1 MTRHQLL
8 TAFTMTTLLGITPV
22 TANTLEGTLNGE
34 QREWTIIEARG
45 GQSTASYSEIA
56 PGMVNISIQ
65 GVEGT
70 KYAVKGS
77 LTLSTTLMQGKPV
90 TPPEVSFFPE
100 KTMLPNYSASK
111 AESWEINTEPA
122 GDGTM
127 KVRGHYRGTLTR
139 VEAIGQDPKSDDT
152 MKVDVRFDILARKQQ

>member
-1 MTRHQLL
+1 MTRHHLL
-8 TAFTMTTLLGITPV
+8 TALSLAALIGAAPTM
-22 TANTLEGTLNGE
+22 ANTLEGTLNGE

-65 GVEGT
+65 GVEGK

-77 LTLSTTLMQGKPV
+77 LTLSMTLMQGKPV
-90 TPPEVSFFPE
+90 TPPDVAFFPE
-100 KTMLPNYSASK
+100 TKMLPNYSESK
-111 AESWEINTEPA
+111 PESWEIKTEPA
-122 GDGTM
+122 KDGTM

-139 VEAIGQDPKSDDT
+139 VEAIGQDPKTDDT